1 MGSPVAIDR
10 VLFGIGLASLILR
23 ARRPRDVLGR
33 EPSRIHLLLL
43 CAALY
48 GISSAVLAGSIG
60 DHDAVFALIDR
71 FGILPFI
78 LFAVAP
84 AAFSTERQRR
94 ILLAMLTVVGAYIAY
109 TSILG
114 WLGPRSL
121 VWPHYIVDPAI
132 GIHAD
137 RARGPFAEA
146 GADGMALFE
155 CGIAAVMLAATRS
168 TGGSAFAPQL
178 SPARAR
184 WASC

>member
-1 MGSPVAIDR
+1 M
-10 VLFGIGLASLILR
+10 
-23 ARRPRDVLGR
+23 
-33 EPSRIHLLLL
+33 
-43 CAALY
+43 
-48 GISSAVLAGSIG
+48 AGTIG
-60 DHDAVFALIDR
+60 DENAVFALLDR
-71 FGILPFI
+71 YGIVPFI

-84 AAFSTERQRR
+84 AAFPSERQRR
-94 ILLAMLTVVGAYIAY
+94 ILLGILTAVGAYLAY

-121 VWPHYIVDPAI
+121 VWPHYITDPSI

-155 CGIAAVMLAATRS
+155 CGVAAVMLAAMRIERRISIWPRS
-168 TGGSAFAPQL
+168 WPPLAH
-178 SPARAR
+178 